1 MVMKST
7 PAIVLGPTGNQQGT
21 YKFLSLMTGKKIKI
35 QQMTKYPMPDLVVK
49 QVKKLAHR
57 AMETFNFA
65 DRNGVLFEWNKE
77 VDDKKDLIEEEP
89 IAAYPLLMA
98 EFPGIMLKGNIP
110 MPSIEDKIKP
120 QGRAKDAA
128 AQNANLAPFTVAG
141 VSDPGIIG
149 ANDDEISKYVNN
161 NDDNIIAVANVQQAN
176 APHNPNRSLK
186 YMTMTAL
193 ATTLPTTML
202 MAMMTTMTMMKT
214 ALHPSTSTP
223 ICWPMQRRP
232 MSQTN

>member
-1 MVMKST
+1 MT
-7 PAIVLGPTGNQQGT
+7 E
-21 YKFLSLMTGKKIKI
+21 FL
-35 QQMTKYPMPDLVVK
+35 
-49 QVKKLAHR
+49 
-57 AMETFNFA
+57 
-65 DRNGVLFEWNKE
+65 
-77 VDDKKDLIEEEP
+77 
-89 IAAYPLLMA
+89 
-98 EFPGIMLKGNIP
+98 GIMLEGNIP

-120 QGRAKDAA
+120 QDCAKDAA

-176 APHNPNRSLK
+176 APHGSQPIVEVHNNNSIDNNVADN
-186 YMTMTAL
+186 Y
-193 ATTLPTTML
+193 TLT
-202 MAMMTTMTMMKT
+202 AMMTTMTMMKT